1 MTWDPNTASSS
12 LQVSENDQ
20 TLVSYRRNLE
30 PVPHHPER
38 FKVLDQIM
46 SREGLSSRHFFQL
59 ECFSRLATIGMAYK
73 DISRKGSSAACSIG
87 LNNKSWGIV
96 ADSSYGLCKAL
107 HGGVETILPNCSPL
121 RVGVY
126 LDWAAGTL
134 SFYNTTY
141 DKAELIHTFH
151 SKFTQPLFLLVSS
164 TGAKILPDVPPPF
177 CVHEPWGMRS

>member
-1 MTWDPNTASSS
+1 KD
-12 LQVSENDQ
+12 E
-20 TLVSYRRNLE
+20 TLVNYRRNPE

-38 FKVLDQIM
+38 FEHQNQIM

-59 ECFSRLATIGMAYK
+59 EWYGRLATIGMAYK

-87 LNNKSWGIV
+87 LNNKSWGISV
-96 ADSSYGLCKAL
+96 GTPSAICKAY
-107 HGGVETILPNCSPL
+107 HGGVEMQLPDCSPW

-151 SKFTQPLFLLVSS
+151 AKFTQPLFLLVSS
-164 TGAKILPDVPPPF
+164 VGVKILPDVPPPV
-177 CVHEPWGMRS
+177 CVHDHDPWDMFRGYKDCKGCNGSKAY